1 VASSLKFADTY
12 PQHEKAPIVLGAAA
26 DDLYD
31 LKDYEPA
38 LASARK
44 LIQVFPAADQE
55 TLRSAWTVAG
65 HSCYELKQFAE
76 AETAYG
82 KVLALLPADDKS
94 RPTFTDNLAASIY
107 KQGEEA
113 NARKDYRAA
122 ADHFL
127 RVGRVA
133 ATSKVRV
140 NAEYDA
146 AVALIE
152 LKEWKTAATVLA
164 GFRELFPGHQLQPEV
179 TRKIAHVYR
188 EDGQLSLAAAEYER
202 VETEFRDEEVR
213 RGALILAAELYQQA
227 GNTGKT
233 LAVYRRFVGY
243 FPQPVEVNLEMR
255 NKIADILKG
264 DNDQNGYLGEL
275 REMVALD
282 AAAGEAR
289 TPRTRYLAGKA
300 ALVLAEQT
308 YDRFREIR
316 LVQPF
321 EANLRKK
328 KELMKATTQEFNRLV
343 EYEVGE
349 VTAAATFYLA
359 DIYAHFSKALSE
371 SERPDGLNAQEM
383 QEYEL
388 AIEEQAYP
396 FEEKAIQ
403 IHEKNLE
410 LISVGIYNPWVDR
423 SLGKLA
429 RLVPARYDK
438 PEVPSEIV
446 ASLDTFAFEIER
458 PAPVEV
464 PAAAP
469 AVTAEPPAA
478 DPPPAATVENAGDAA
493 GAAAA
498 LAAQV
503 DQPREA
509 APQKKTAVRQAAK
522 ALPRAKATTKK
533 SAVVK
538 QRAKEKR
545 HGKSA
550 KE

>member
-1 VASSLKFADTY
+1 MASSLKFADTY
-12 PQHEKAPIVLGAAA
+12 PKHEKAAIVLGAAA

-44 LIQVFPAADQE
+44 LIQVFPDADQE
-55 TLRSAWTVAG
+55 TLRSAWIVVG
-65 HSCYELKQFAE
+65 HSCYELKQYAE

-82 KVLALLPADDKS
+82 KVLALLPAEDKS
-94 RPTFTDNLAASIY
+94 RPGFLDNLAASIY

-113 NARKDYRAA
+113 NALKDYRAA

-133 ATSKVRV
+133 AGSKVRV

-152 LKEWKTAATVLA
+152 LKDWKTAATVLA

-179 TRKIAHVYR
+179 TRKIAHVCR
-188 EDGQLSLAAAEYER
+188 EDGQLALAATEYER
-202 VETEFRDEEVR
+202 VETEFQDEEVR
-213 RGALILAAELYQQA
+213 RGALILAAELHQQT

-243 FPQPVEVNLEMR
+243 FPQPVEVNLELR
-255 NKIADILKG
+255 NKIADILKA
-264 DNDQNGYLGEL
+264 DNDQNSYLNEL
-275 REMVALD
+275 KEMVAID
-282 AAAGEAR
+282 AAAGQAR

-308 YDRFREIR
+308 YDRFKEVR

-321 EANLRKK
+321 EVNLRKK
-328 KELMKATTQEFNRLV
+328 KELMKATTQEFNKLV

-359 DIYAHFSKALSE
+359 EIYAHFSKALTE
-371 SERPDGLNAQEM
+371 SERPAGLNAQEM

-410 LISVGIYNPWVDR
+410 LISMGTYNSWIDK
-423 SLGKLA
+423 SLA
-429 RLVPARYDK
+429 RLARFVPARYDK

-446 ASLDTFAFEIER
+446 ASLETYTFEIER
-458 PAPVEV
+458 PAP
-464 PAAAP
+464 PAAPAAP
-469 AVTAEPPAA
+469 AVPDAQAVPVAAPVVKLETAAA
-478 DPPPAATVENAGDAA
+478 DPSPAAMVEKGLDAA
-493 GAAAA
+493 GAAVPPASQGENTTEAVPKKKAA
-498 LAAQV
+498 VKKAAAV
-503 DQPREA
+503 APRSGG
-509 APQKKTAVRQAAK
+509 KKHGKR
-522 ALPRAKATTKK
+522 TKK
-533 SAVVK
+533 
-538 QRAKEKR
+538 
-545 HGKSA
+545 
-550 KE
+550 